1 MKRPL
6 VLIVGAAAAL
16 LVAAVGASAHTGF
29 SLKFAG
35 ASQAQSGDVASG
47 ARLQSPE
54 PSEAPEASPTAE
66 PTETPEASPKA
77 EPAETP
83 EPAEAPEV
91 NDEDGSQ
98 TPAAAGSP
106 SSGENGDGGGGD
118 GGGGG
123 GGGGGD

>member
-16 LVAAVGASAHTGF
+16 LVAAVGASGHTGF

-66 PTETPEASPKA
+66 PTETPKA